1 MNSNKINQK
10 QKMDL
15 DEEQVEEVS
24 TSGSPVS
31 SAARMSRKKR
41 VSQEICKK
49 NSPLLLQTDNSN
61 PTDVIGSFFL
71 SVQNEECTK

>member
-1 MNSNKINQK
+1 MKELRVNSNKINQK

-24 TSGSPVS
+24 ASGSPVS

-41 VSQEICKK
+41 VSEEICKK
-49 NSPLLLQTDNSN
+49 QKQKKTALYCYRPTTATPLR
-61 PTDVIGSFFL
+61 
-71 SVQNEECTK
+71 

>member
-49 NSPLLLQTDNSN
+49 KQSSIVTDRQQQ
-61 PTDVIGSFFL
+61 PH
-71 SVQNEECTK
+71 